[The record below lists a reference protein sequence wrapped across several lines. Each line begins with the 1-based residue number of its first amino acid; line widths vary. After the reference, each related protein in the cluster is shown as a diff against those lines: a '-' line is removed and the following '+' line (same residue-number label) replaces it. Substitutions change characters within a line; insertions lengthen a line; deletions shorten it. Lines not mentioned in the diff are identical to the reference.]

1 MHHMLIFKH
10 SMRRLCNNVLRVFC
24 LCVSTVV
31 LILSVTAAFGNVA
44 ETPPAISMQISNVMQ
59 LRQLADSNQRVV
71 ASVDL
76 EGVAWWSSAAEGRLI
91 FHDDTGTAQLELDFP
106 CELPRQGEQLSLRGT
121 CTVAKTTDSIK
132 LACIPVVENDGLHLA
147 TEQSGHIYLK
157 AGRYPVRVDWFN
169 RTDKYELEV
178 FYEGPDLPRRQIPDS
193 ALFRASVDPADGAT
207 NFVNGLNYH
216 CTEGTW
222 WTLLPNLSHLPA
234 VRTGVVRNFTLDV
247 KSRKEHVGLQF
258 TGFIQVKEDGLYTFY
273 TRSDDG
279 SRLFVGD
286 SSLQVKTGGKVALPN
301 GQSVANGSFPVEKQE
316 YQWSEIEGIVSSVN
330 HLQNAL
336 ELELITESGHVRLDV
351 ADNSDCSFTL
361 VPQNRIRALGVC
373 RNVSS
378 LDGRSVAGE
387 FFVQSWNDINQNY
400 VTPGLWA
407 MYPLVEISNL
417 VTMTLQS
424 GSQPVVHVRGKILSA
439 GPGQPAY
446 LDDGSGR
453 LLLETIEPDYVEG
466 RISEVLGRFAV
477 EDTNPVL
484 RCDFFRRV
492 GEGASKPGAIPILT
506 TAEQVN
512 QLSRE
517 ELKQGYPVKLRGV
530 ITTVLEGDALVLQD
544 TTRGLYVALG
554 KPMPLRVGDY
564 CELEGVAAAGE
575 FSPYI
580 LASRIERLG
589 SGTLPNPVHPTWDQ
603 LLNGSMHCQYV
614 ELEGV
619 VTMMDSDT
627 ITLLTPDGRIKVQ
640 LDPMTP
646 LLPKADENALVRLRG
661 CLFADWDKQA
671 QRVMVGNIRINQQW
685 VDVVQPAPIDPFAIP
700 SKHVGELLQFDPQAG
715 SLQRVKISGQI
726 VYLGEA
732 GCFLMDGNNGLRF
745 IPVGT
750 LNTHVCDLVE
760 VVGFPDLSGPSPLL
774 REAVVRRLGLAELP
788 KAHKL
793 EADNLLRDDY
803 DSTLVQVDGVL
814 LGVSGKPEGV
824 VLEMQ
829 SGLRR
834 FTAMVK
840 DKAGLNEPLT
850 PGSRLEL
857 TGVYWGQH
865 GNRVLGRPIDS
876 FQLLLNSGF
885 DLRVLSRPPW
895 WTLKRLLS
903 VVGVLL
909 GVLIAALIWIKL
921 LHRQV
926 AERTLQLET
935 QIQERQRAE
944 RQRVVEQE
952 RARVAQDLHDDLG
965 AGLTE
970 VNMLTSLVK
979 SPATSAEEK
988 SRYVDELNETALR
1001 MVTSL
1006 DEIVWAVN
1014 PRNDTIVSLAS
1025 YFGAYAQRLAELASV
1040 ACGLDVAEDL
1050 PNYPLDP
1057 KFRQALFLA
1066 FKEALTNVV
1075 RHSRAKKIWLRM
1087 SVQNNALIVTVAD
1100 DGRGINP
1107 GKRDDG
1113 ADGLANMKERLRA
1126 LGGSCDIQSEP
1137 GKGTA
1142 VRFEAPLPKTLL

>member
-1 MHHMLIFKH
+1 
-10 SMRRLCNNVLRVFC
+10 MRRLCNDVLPVFC
-24 LCVSTVV
+24 LCVATVV
-31 LILSVTAAFGNVA
+31 VILSVTPVFGNVA
-44 ETPPAISMQISNVMQ
+44 ESPPAFSLQITNVMQ
-59 LRQLADSNQRVV
+59 LRQLADSNQRFV
-71 ASVDL
+71 ASVDV
-76 EGVAWWSSAAEGRLI
+76 EGVVWWSSDAEGRLI
-91 FHDDTGTAQLELDFP
+91 LHDDTGTAPLELDLP
-106 CELPRQGEQLSLRGT
+106 CRLPRQGERLRLQGT
-121 CTVAKTTDSIK
+121 CTVVKTTDAIK
-132 LACIPVVENDGLHLA
+132 LACLPVVENDGLHLA
-147 TEQSGHIYLK
+147 TEQSGRVYLK
-157 AGRYPVRVDWFN
+157 AGRYPIRVDWFN

-178 FYEGPDLPRRQIPDS
+178 FYEGPNLPRQEIPDS
-193 ALFRASVDPADGAT
+193 ALFRASVDPTDGAT

-216 CTEGTW
+216 CCEGTW
-222 WTLLPNLSHLPA
+222 WTLLPNLCHLPA
-234 VRTGVVRNFTLDV
+234 VRTGVVRNFTLEV
-247 KSRKEHVGLQF
+247 MSRKEHVGLQF
-258 TGFIQVKEDGLYTFY
+258 NGFIQVTNDGFYTFH
-273 TRSDDG
+273 TQSDDG
-279 SRLFVGD
+279 SRLFIGD
-286 SSLQVKTGGKVALPN
+286 SSLQVKTVGRVTLPEA
-301 GQSVANGSFPVEKQE
+301 QPVANGSLPVEKQE
-316 YQWSEIEGIVSSVN
+316 YRWSEIEGIVSSVN

-336 ELELITESGHVRLDV
+336 DLELITESGHVWLKV
-351 ADNSDCSFTL
+351 AENSGCSFTL
-361 VPQNRIRALGVC
+361 VPQNRIRAVGVC
-373 RNVSS
+373 RNIRS
-378 LDGRSVAGE
+378 LDGRTVPGE
-387 FFVQSWNDINQNY
+387 FFVQSWNDINQSY
-400 VTPGLWA
+400 VTPDLWA
-407 MYPLVEISNL
+407 MYPLVTISNV
-417 VTMTLQS
+417 VTMPLQS

-453 LLLETIEPDYVEG
+453 ILLETVEPDYVGG

-492 GEGASKPGAIPILT
+492 GEGTSKPGAIPVLT

-544 TTRGLYVALG
+544 TTRGLYVAIG
-554 KPMPLRVGDY
+554 RPMPLRVGDS

-589 SGTLPNPVHPTWDQ
+589 SGTLPNPVRPTWDQ

-619 VTMMDSDT
+619 VTMMDGDT
-627 ITLLTPDGRIKVQ
+627 IALLTRDGRIKVQ
-640 LDPMTP
+640 LDAMAP
-646 LLPKADENALVRLRG
+646 LLTKTDENALVRLRG

-685 VDVVQPAPIDPFAIP
+685 VDVVQPAPMDPFAIP
-700 SKHVGELLQFDPQAG
+700 TKHVGELLQFDPQAG
-715 SLQRVKISGQI
+715 SLQRVKIHGQI
-726 VYLGEA
+726 VYLGDA
-732 GCFLMDGNNGLRF
+732 GGFLMDGNNGLRF

-750 LNTHVCDLVE
+750 LNAHVCDLVD

-814 LGVSGKPEGV
+814 LGINSKPEGE

-850 PGSRLEL
+850 AGSRLEL
-857 TGVYWGQH
+857 TGVYWGQR

-885 DLRVLSRPPW
+885 DVRILSRPPW
-895 WTLKRLLS
+895 WTLRRLLS

-935 QIQERQRAE
+935 QIQKRQRAE
-944 RQRVVEQE
+944 RQRAVEQE

-965 AGLTE
+965 AGLSE
-970 VNMLTSLVK
+970 INMLTSLVK

-988 SRYVDELNETALR
+988 ARYVDELNETARR

-1006 DEIVWAVN
+1006 DEIVWAIN
-1014 PRNDTIVSLAS
+1014 PRNDTIASLAS
-1025 YFGAYAQRLAELASV
+1025 YFGAYAQRLTELASV

-1050 PNYPLDP
+1050 PDYPLDP

-1075 RHSRAKKIWLRM
+1075 RHARANKIWLRM
-1087 SVQNNALIVTVAD
+1087 SVQHNALIVTVAD

-1107 GKRDDG
+1107 GKRDAG
-1113 ADGLANMKERLRA
+1113 ADGLANMQERLST